1 MNKAQTKSIL
11 ILDDDPAIIE
21 ALSLLLEDAGY
32 TMRTFSEGETLE
44 NMHADLPG
52 VVLLDIWMSGK
63 DGRDVC
69 TLLKSQETT
78 RDIPIILISAHR
90 DIERIAKEAGADD
103 FLAKPFGMREV
114 VAKLGKYLA

>member
-11 ILDDDPAIIE
+11 ILDDDPVIIE

-32 TMRTFSEGETLE
+32 TMRTLSEGETLE

-69 TLLKSQETT
+69 SLLKSQETT

-90 DIERIAKEAGADD
+90 DMERIAKEAGADD

>member
-32 TMRTFSEGETLE
+32 TMRTLSEGETLE
-44 NMHADLPG
+44 NMHAELPG

-69 TLLKSQETT
+69 SLLKSQETT

-90 DIERIAKEAGADD
+90 DLERIAKEAGADD